1 MGTPQ
6 LSSPVQLKSAL
17 VASTAAATYVKTG
30 VETVTAAD
38 VADGA
43 AVEVDVD
50 TGAGALFA
58 ADDLIL
64 IGTEILK
71 VSSIATDKLTVTRGE
86 ESTTAAG
93 STAGDAV
100 YLLLTDSTGALV
112 PGAHPDVLSS
122 VAESQIP
129 TTTRSSAA
137 AAASA
142 TTRPASASASRATWA
157 TAARRR
163 RPSSEL
169 PPPPL
174 RPVV

>member
-1 MGTPQ
+1 MGRHVRQ
-6 LSSPVQLKSAL
+6 DRGGDS
-17 VASTAAATYVKTG
+17 YCR
-30 VETVTAAD
+30 D

-43 AVEVDVD
+43 AVEVDVEAGD
-50 TGAGALFA
+50 GALFA

-93 STAGDAV
+93 STTGDAV

-122 VAESQIP
+122 VAESQ
-129 TTTRSSAA
+129 
-137 AAASA
+137 
-142 TTRPASASASRATWA
+142 
-157 TAARRR
+157 TAAYNSFECGRRGKCDY
-163 RPSSEL
+163 SSGECECFEGYMGDRCQTQTAL
-169 PPPPL
+169 I
-174 RPVV
+174 